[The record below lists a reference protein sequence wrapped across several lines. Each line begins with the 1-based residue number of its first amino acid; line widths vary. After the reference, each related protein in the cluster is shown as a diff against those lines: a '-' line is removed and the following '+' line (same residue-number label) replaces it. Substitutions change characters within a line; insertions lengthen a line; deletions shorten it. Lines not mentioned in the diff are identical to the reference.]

1 MAENNDNES
10 GDASLR
16 DAFGHTLLELG
27 HRHDNLI
34 FLDADLHTSTKATGF
49 KKRFP
54 DRFVQV
60 GIAEQNLFGMA
71 AGLALEGF
79 TSMPSTFA
87 AFAAR
92 RALDQLAISICFPK
106 LNVKIPGSYCGI
118 PTSRAGAS
126 HNCIEDLAVMR
137 SLPNLLVA
145 DPGSNADLR
154 AVMHTAMN
162 TPGPVYFR
170 VTRYA
175 VPELFGPDHE
185 FVWGRGETLREGA
198 DVTLFGTGIMT
209 WFCLDAADQLAR
221 EGIDAEVIHLASV
234 KPIDRTL
241 IVQSLSKTG
250 CAVTAE
256 NASIYGGLG
265 DAVSEVLTDEWP
277 APVQR
282 IGVRDKFVESGGI
295 DELFARHL
303 MTPTDIAKAARLA
316 LSRKVRREVLI

>member
-1 MAENNDNES
+1 MAENSDNE
-10 GDASLR
+10 LR
-16 DAFGHTLLELG
+16 DAFGQTLLELG
-27 HRHDNLI
+27 HLHEPLI
-34 FLDADLHTSTKATGF
+34 FLDADLHTSTKASGF

-54 DRFVQV
+54 DRFIQV

-79 TSMPSTFA
+79 TAMPSTFA

-137 SLPNLLVA
+137 ALPNLLVA

-154 AVMHTAMN
+154 AVMQTAMQ

-175 VPELFGPDHE
+175 VPELFGPAHR
-185 FVWGRGETLREGA
+185 FVWGKGETVREGA

-209 WFCLDAADQLAR
+209 YFCLEAADLLAR
-221 EGIDAEVIHLASV
+221 EGIDAEVIHLASI
-234 KPIDRTL
+234 KPIDRDL
-241 IVQSLSKTG
+241 IVQSVGKTG

-256 NASIYGGLG
+256 NASIHGGLG
-265 DAVSEVLTDEWP
+265 DAVSEVLAEECP

-303 MTPTDIAKAARLA
+303 MTPADIAKAARLA
-316 LSRKVRREVLI
+316 LSRKTKREVLV